1 VMILLRSG
9 AKVRHR
15 RESGLRWLRRGGE
28 SGGLDC
34 YCNTSGQIGGKFERR
49 DMAEGSLISK
59 LDAALTHLRVVEH
72 ERNEAFAR
80 AAALEQEIKEL
91 RGLISMAESKA
102 EEILRGSPIS
112 AAPKPEVSFP
122 QPVSPP
128 PAPEVKAPVP
138 AAAFQDFTEKA
149 PIQNPADTR
158 RRYTQVF

>member
-1 VMILLRSG
+1 
-9 AKVRHR
+9 
-15 RESGLRWLRRGGE
+15 
-28 SGGLDC
+28 
-34 YCNTSGQIGGKFERR
+34 
-49 DMAEGSLISK
+49 MAEGSLISK

-102 EEILRGSPIS
+102 EEILRGAPSS
-112 AAPKPEVSFP
+112 VAPKPEVSFP
-122 QPVSPP
+122 QPASPT